1 MNSTDKYINFYLE
14 YAYPFLPQVLKN
26 TDSTVSIQM
35 VLEYIG
41 KLFDIVINLTLN
53 LPSKINHHP
62 KILLKIKDTL

>member
-1 MNSTDKYINFYLE
+1 
-14 YAYPFLPQVLKN
+14 
-26 TDSTVSIQM
+26 M